1 MPEPW
6 LTGLL
11 IGVAVLVAVNAAI
24 FLFARYEFSR
34 SSRQDPWLRSTQIVE
49 PSSGQAAASAIL
61 LHGFG
66 GTPRDFRALAER
78 LAAQGF
84 RVVVPEVPE
93 QTSTSFAYGRGR
105 LGPQQYV
112 DWMRALIAEETKLT
126 GRPPVLAGISMGG
139 TLATM
144 AGTDRS
150 VSRLVLI
157 APYFD
162 LAVAAPVLTA
172 ATRGLRWIVPVVPK
186 VAKGQIVDKQGY
198 REYETG
204 SYLVSMRAFLQL
216 DALARMARAKAPEV
230 SVPTLVFASEKDTV
244 ASFPVTERLF
254 RGNSYVSVIPCNGGN
269 HILTYDCDRERIVT
283 EVVTF
288 FATEIAPARRMG

>member
-6 LTGLL
+6 LTALV
-11 IGVAVLVAVNAAI
+11 IGIAVLAVVNAAI
-24 FLFARYEFSR
+24 FLFACYEFSR
-34 SSRQDPWLRSTQIVE
+34 SSRQDPWLRSTQVLN
-49 PSSGQAAASAIL
+49 PPAGNAAASAIL

-78 LAAQGF
+78 LAVQGF

-105 LGPQQYV
+105 LTPQQYV
-112 DWMRALIAEETKLT
+112 EWLRKLIAEETSLT

-144 AGTDRS
+144 AGADRS

-162 LAVAAPVLTA
+162 LAVAAPVLAA

-244 ASFPVTERLF
+244 ASFRVTERLF
-254 RGNSYVSVIPCNGGN
+254 RGNSHVSVIPCNGGN

-288 FATEIAPARRMG
+288 FAAITPQRRMG